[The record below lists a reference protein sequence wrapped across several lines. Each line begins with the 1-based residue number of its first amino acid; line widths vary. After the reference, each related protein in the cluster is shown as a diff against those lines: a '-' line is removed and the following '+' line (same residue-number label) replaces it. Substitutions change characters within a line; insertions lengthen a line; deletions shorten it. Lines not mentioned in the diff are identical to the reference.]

1 MFVCVRACAQ
11 TLISPLLCV
20 FCLRDRLLPEWLPL
34 LVECPVITRMY
45 EETAMLRDRTT
56 VNSLIG
62 VLQTLHDFSITLE
75 TSLVKGID
83 L

>member
-1 MFVCVRACAQ
+1 M
-11 TLISPLLCV
+11 
-20 FCLRDRLLPEWLPL
+20 
-34 LVECPVITRMY
+34 ECPVITRMY
-45 EETAMLRDRTT
+45 EETAMLRDRTA

-62 VLQTLHDFSITLE
+62 VLQTLHHFAVTLE

>member
-1 MFVCVRACAQ
+1 M
-11 TLISPLLCV
+11 
-20 FCLRDRLLPEWLPL
+20 
-34 LVECPVITRMY
+34 ITRMY